1 MTDVSFT
8 WSLAVI
14 LRESLRNR
22 TKTSRTTSHRWTTTH
37 NNNLKIYPKPWHNN
51 NKKQPNSRIAAKY
64 SISRVGNKDRSQ
76 HRLRQSIKQ
85 TKNWRTWSSQPIKH
99 QNKTKQIITMS
110 KAKAVDPLRD
120 FLDAVVTRIENL
132 EAHVGI
138 SGAAVAASSSSG
150 GGAAAAL
157 SSSSTHST
165 ALQKSPSSRHIAGA
179 GM

>member
-1 MTDVSFT
+1 
-8 WSLAVI
+8 
-14 LRESLRNR
+14 
-22 TKTSRTTSHRWTTTH
+22 
-37 NNNLKIYPKPWHNN
+37 
-51 NKKQPNSRIAAKY
+51 
-64 SISRVGNKDRSQ
+64 
-76 HRLRQSIKQ
+76 
-85 TKNWRTWSSQPIKH
+85 
-99 QNKTKQIITMS
+99 MS

-150 GGAAAAL
+150 GGGAAAAL